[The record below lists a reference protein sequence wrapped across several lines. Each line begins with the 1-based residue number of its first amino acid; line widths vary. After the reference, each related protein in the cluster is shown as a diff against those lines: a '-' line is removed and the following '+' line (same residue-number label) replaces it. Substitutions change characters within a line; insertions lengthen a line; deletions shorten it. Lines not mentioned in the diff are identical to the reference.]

1 MPQSASVSPSVTRSK
16 KRAAGSSSTTNPR
29 SIKRTKTKAGSKRSQ
44 KGKATAQATET
55 GEGPSP
61 QKSKAKPET
70 KAQAKPAVQVCRYL
84 LEMFSVP
91 LLRSHA
97 TVSLVD
103 RDRLQLYHANR
114 SVILVSSAI
123 NFSKGDGK
131 DKFIALII
139 AFHCLSL
146 EQIGIL
152 GTVVKNNAALVKNP
166 NIPEKPQVVQNR
178 NELEF
183 LRGENGQ
190 PFKVTLGEVIS
201 RDPAMVGRST
211 VVLNAT
217 SEKWPNIPLVV
228 KISWP
233 TSGRVSEAA
242 FLNKARDLTEKGH
255 AWAANH
261 LPNVYHTEDVVFG
274 PDSALGWVAALF
286 KNAGFLDE
294 DEGYVYEERTLRI
307 IIQERLYTL
316 KSLRNVKDIGQV
328 LLDVACGA
336 CVLFHCSIHNRLLWL
351 V

>member
-1 MPQSASVSPSVTRSK
+1 MLPSVAGSK
-16 KRAAGSSSTTNPR
+16 RRAGRSSSTANRR
-29 SIKRTKTKAGSKRSQ
+29 SNKRTKTKAGSKRSQ
-44 KGKATAQATET
+44 KAKASAQAKET

-70 KAQAKPAVQVCRYL
+70 EAQAKPAVQICRYL

-123 NFSKGDGK
+123 NFSDGDGL
-131 DKFIALII
+131 DKFIAVMI

-146 EQIGIL
+146 EEIGIL
-152 GTVVKNNAALVKNP
+152 ETVVENNAALVKNP
-166 NIPEKPQVVQNR
+166 KIPVKPQVVR
-178 NELEF
+178 VGNELVF
-183 LRGENGQ
+183 PRDENGQ
-190 PFKVTLGEVIS
+190 PFRVTLGEVIS

-217 SEKWPNIPLVV
+217 SEKWPGKLLVI

-233 TSGRVSEAA
+233 TSGRVSEIA
-242 FLNKARDLTEKGH
+242 FLNRARELTEKDH

-261 LPNVYHTEDVVFG
+261 LPKVYHAEDVVFG
-274 PDSALGWVAALF
+274 PDSILGLVAALF
-286 KNAGFLDE
+286 QDAKFLDE
-294 DEGYVYEERTLRI
+294 DGGYVYEQRTLRI
-307 IIQERLYTL
+307 IVQERLHTL
-316 KSLRNVKDIGQV
+316 RSLGNVRDIGQV
-328 LLDVACGA
+328 LLDVTCGA
-336 CVLFHCSIHNRLLWL
+336 CALFHFLIATRLPR
-351 V
+351 VI